1 MMPVRTAVGVALV
14 YTTLTGC
21 QHIPQKPLYLDEIRA
36 SLSDRPL
43 DIEPIRAFAS
53 NLLSEAETESNELSA
68 ADGLTLIEARAVGL
82 WYNSNLR
89 AARLAATHAD
99 EIARA
104 TGRWAD
110 PNVDISAGKQRVE
123 SETNGADSRSP
134 ATGLNAIERNWIG
147 EGGISITI
155 PLSGQPRAE
164 KRYQE
169 TAADVA
175 RLAALEAEWRFL
187 ADLEEHWYVW
197 SAAEAHVKLLDD
209 FLTALKPFRDMA
221 APLAAAGELPSGSAR
236 LFAIEF
242 DRDVARRARA
252 VGEAAS
258 AKVALLGLLGLS
270 PDAPVELIPSL
281 AGVAPPEPANVT
293 GEHPALVR
301 ARGDYDLT
309 ERALRVE
316 LRKQYPDVTLSPGF
330 SDEGDESAL
339 VLGLGFPIPVWNAN
353 RQGIAEAA
361 ATRDRTRLE
370 VESLYHEILVELGQ
384 DRNTWQGAHTA
395 WTHLSENVAGVLDT
409 QLTESLTLLRLG
421 ELNVGLMHGVLTQS
435 LETKQELL
443 DALLAMRTAAGHI
456 TAATAPYR
464 ATTAATEVEQ

>member
-36 SLSDRPL
+36 SLSERPL
-43 DIEPIRAFAS
+43 EIEPIEAFAR
-53 NLLSEAETESNELSA
+53 NLLSANETEATEFSTV
-68 ADGLTLIEARAVGL
+68 DGLTLHEARAVGL
-82 WYNSNLR
+82 WYNLNLR
-89 AARLAATHAD
+89 KARLAVTHAD
-99 EIARA
+99 EIAR
-104 TGRWAD
+104 TSGRWAD
-110 PNVDISAGKQRVE
+110 PDVNISVGKQRVE
-123 SETNGADSRSP
+123 SEDTGTDSGRR
-134 ATGLNAIERNWIG
+134 AAGRNAIERNWIG
-147 EGGISITI
+147 KGGIGVTI
-155 PLSGQPRAE
+155 PLSGRPRAE

-187 ADLEEHWYVW
+187 ANLEEHWLAW
-197 SAAEAHVKLLDD
+197 SAAEAHIELLDD
-209 FLTALKPFRDMA
+209 FLTALKPYRDMA
-221 APLAAAGELPSGSAR
+221 APLAAAGELPPGSAR
-236 LFAIEF
+236 LFAIEY

-252 VGEAAS
+252 AGEAAS
-258 AKVALLGLLGLS
+258 EKVALLGLIGLS

-281 AGVAPPEPANVT
+281 AGAAPTEAAT
-293 GEHPALVR
+293 ITAEHPALVR

-316 LRKQYPDVTLSPGF
+316 LRKQYPDITLSPSF

-361 ATRDRTRLE
+361 AKRDRARLD
-370 VESLYHEILVELGQ
+370 VTGLYHELLVEL
-384 DRNTWQGAHTA
+384 DRDRSTWQGAKTA
-395 WTHLSENVAGVLDT
+395 WSHLSENVADVLDT
-409 QLTESLTLLRLG
+409 QLSESLTLLRLG

-435 LETKQELL
+435 LQTKQELL
-443 DALLAMRTAAGHI
+443 DALLTMRTAATHMA
-456 TAATAPYR
+456 AATAPYT
-464 ATTAATEVEQ
+464 ATTATTEVDQ